1 MPAATQSI
9 ERLLRQRETLLGFV
23 EAIGAEL
30 ELRPLLTHIVEYA
43 CRLLGADR
51 GSIGLVD
58 ETGRMVRTEATYHMP
73 DSELGN
79 EMPVGVGLA
88 GVVLRLQRPV
98 LLDRYGDVEMPAHE
112 EHHDDAVIGVPIL
125 WQDRMIGF
133 FGIGNSPTPE
143 GEPPRR
149 FEASD
154 IDALQVFARHAAIAI
169 VNARRY
175 AEGQRRSE
183 RFELIARIGRLITAA
198 PCVDDLLQNA
208 ADAIHEVLGFPN
220 VVIALAD
227 EDVPGRLLI
236 RAASGASR
244 DLLSMPD
251 IDAIAALLPGGVV
264 VRQVDEATDA
274 AAARE
279 FVVPPGV
286 GLLGAAAYERRIIM
300 SNDIATDPRYM
311 ALPGFQ
317 QMQADM
323 ALPLLLGDE
332 LLGVI
337 NLESAA
343 VLTDEDRIGMQI
355 VADQL
360 VIAMENTRLYEHS
373 TRLAA
378 LQERERLA
386 RDLHDSV
393 AQQLFALTMIAES
406 IAPGWRRDRD
416 EGERRAQRVL
426 ELSRA
431 ALAEMRALLSELR
444 AEDPDEEKP
453 ASAGPALVQR
463 RGLAAALAEYARRA
477 VLMGARVEVD
487 TSRYTPLPV
496 ATETALYRFA
506 QEALHNAIKHAQADC
521 IRLRL
526 EHGPHDVRLI
536 LSDDGVGFVVESTEG
551 GEHMGLRHMSERIDA
566 LGGVLRI
573 QSAPGGGTIV
583 EAIVPHPR
591 RGSP

>member
-1 MPAATQSI
+1 MPATAQSI
-9 ERLLRQRETLLGFV
+9 ERLLRQRDTLLGFV
-23 EAIGAEL
+23 EAISAEL

-58 ETGRMVRTEATYHMP
+58 ETGHRVRTEATYHMP
-73 DSELGN
+73 PSELGN
-79 EMPVGVGLA
+79 EMPLGVGLA
-88 GVVLRLQRPV
+88 GVVLRLQQPV
-98 LLDRYGDVEMPAHE
+98 VLDRYGDVEMPAHA

-133 FGIGNSPTPE
+133 FGIGNSPPE
-143 GEPPRR
+143 EGAPLRR
-149 FEASD
+149 FEAAD
-154 IDALQVFARHAAIAI
+154 IEALQVFARHAAIAI

-175 AEGQRRSE
+175 AEGLRRSE

-208 ADAIHEVLGFPN
+208 AEAIHEVLGFPN
-220 VVIALAD
+220 VVIAVAD
-227 EDVPGRLLI
+227 DAVPGRLLI

-244 DLLSMPD
+244 DLLTMPD
-251 IDAIAALLPGGVV
+251 LDAIAELLPDGVT
-264 VRQVDEATDA
+264 VRPVDGATDP

-279 FVVPPGV
+279 FVVPTGV
-286 GLLGAAAYERRIIM
+286 GLLGVAAFERRIIVC
-300 SNDIATDPRYM
+300 NDIATDPRYM
-311 ALPGFQ
+311 PLPGLQ
-317 QMQADM
+317 PMQADM

-360 VIAMENTRLYEHS
+360 AIAMENTRLYEQS
-373 TRLAA
+373 TGLAA
-378 LQERERLA
+378 LRERERIA

-393 AQQLFALTMIAES
+393 AQQLFGLTMIAES
-406 IAPGWRRDRD
+406 IAPAWRRDRD

-431 ALAEMRALLSELR
+431 ALAEMRALLAELR
-444 AEDPDEEKP
+444 SEDSDEDVP
-453 ASAGPALVQR
+453 ASAGPALVRR
-463 RGLAAALAEYARRA
+463 RGLAVALAEYARRA
-477 VLMGARVEVD
+477 ALMGTRIDVD
-487 TSRYTPLPV
+487 TSRYSPLPV
-496 ATETALYRFA
+496 AIETALYRFA
-506 QEALHNAIKHAQADC
+506 QEALHNAIKHARADC

-526 EHGPHDVRLI
+526 EHGRHDARLV
-536 LSDDGVGFVVESTEG
+536 LSDDGVGFVVESMEG
-551 GEHMGLRHMSERIDA
+551 SQRLGLRHMSERIES

-573 QSAPGGGTIV
+573 QSAPGGGTVV
-583 EAIVPHPR
+583 EAIVPQPR
-591 RGSP
+591 RGS